1 MSLFK
6 NIEDSG
12 FKPKDYYYLQ
22 KNKINGMFGDLYIK
36 QLKNRIQA
44 EETNLGNKLRMNKN
58 DYFNKINIDMKTSL
72 REFDDNMVKKKI
84 NLQKDIEDE

>member
-1 MSLFK
+1 
-6 NIEDSG
+6 
-12 FKPKDYYYLQ
+12 
-22 KNKINGMFGDLYIK
+22 MFGDLYIK
-36 QLKNRIQA
+36 KLKNRIQA

-84 NLQKDIEDE
+84 NLLDEKEN